1 LLENHRQTTLFY
13 QFLGSHSLLIG
24 LLPFYLPVY
33 LWGVG
38 LNLAHITL
46 LIGISGLSFCA
57 ALSAWQPLS
66 RRLSLKR
73 LMCIT
78 FILELL
84 LVASTFFASEAWYA
98 VASLG
103 IANGLYNGFFWTTQR
118 TLFLQLLGANDTG
131 RRFGNFQI
139 FVTVFLKIGILIGGW
154 SLDAGGLPWLLMLS
168 AVIGGLSSLWFLLK
182 ANSNS
187 LHDHSSNGN
196 ATDDYASNDS
206 AINDYESSATSEGG
220 NPSIGLNQALAY
232 KDKHHSRPVFI
243 VDGFFLFLESH
254 YWTLSLFMLAEENYA
269 KFGVIVVLLA
279 LIFALLFFLI
289 KNTIDTYAV
298 GLVFRIAVL
307 LYALSWVLR
316 CFVSNEL
323 RSSIL
328 LLLLLVITFCS
339 SFFRLAFNKRF
350 FDIAA
355 ANNGVGYLL
364 MKSYQSQFVLGC
376 GFIFI
381 SFVLWLTGSTSLDA
395 LTPMYLAA
403 AALSFVYLL
412 YRLNTSANR

>member
-1 LLENHRQTTLFY
+1 MENHRQTILFY

-24 LLPFYLPVY
+24 LLPFYLPVF

-66 RRLSLKR
+66 RTLSLKR
-73 LMCIT
+73 LMVIT
-78 FILELL
+78 FVLELL
-84 LVASTFFASEAWYA
+84 LVASTFFASNALWA
-98 VASLG
+98 ICLIG
-103 IANGLYNGFFWTTQR
+103 ITNGFYNGFFWTTQR

-131 RRFGNFQI
+131 KRYGNFQI

-154 SLDAGGLPWLLMLS
+154 SLDAGGLPWLLLLS
-168 AVIGGLSSLWFLLK
+168 AIIGGLSSWWFLVK
-182 ANSNS
+182 ASNTP
-187 LHDHSSNGN
+187 LHD
-196 ATDDYASNDS
+196 
-206 AINDYESSATSEGG
+206 INH
-220 NPSIGLNQALAY
+220 IGLFQALAY
-232 KDKHHSRPVFI
+232 KDKHRSRPVFLA
-243 VDGFFLFLESH
+243 DGFFLFLESH

-269 KFGVIVVLLA
+269 KFGVIVVVLA
-279 LIFALLFFLI
+279 LLFALLFFLI
-289 KNTIDTYAV
+289 KNTIDTIAV
-298 GLVFRIAVL
+298 GLVFRIAVV

-323 RSSIL
+323 SSSIL

-364 MKSYQSQFVLGC
+364 IKSYQSQSFLGC
-376 GFIFI
+376 GFILI
-381 SFVLWLTGSTSLDA
+381 SMLLWIAGTTSLAA

-403 AALSFVYLL
+403 AGLSFVYLL
-412 YRLNTSANR
+412 YRLKPIKSP

>member
-1 LLENHRQTTLFY
+1 MENHRQTILFY

-24 LLPFYLPVY
+24 LLPFYLPVF

-66 RRLSLKR
+66 RTLSLKR
-73 LMCIT
+73 LMGIT
-78 FILELL
+78 FVLELL
-84 LVASTFFASEAWYA
+84 LVASTFFASNALWA
-98 VASLG
+98 ICLIG
-103 IANGLYNGFFWTTQR
+103 ITNGFYNGFFWTTQR

-131 RRFGNFQI
+131 KRYGNFQI

-154 SLDAGGLPWLLMLS
+154 SLDAGGLPWLLLLS
-168 AVIGGLSSLWFLLK
+168 AIIGGLSSWWFLVK
-182 ANSNS
+182 ASDTS
-187 LHDHSSNGN
+187 LHD
-196 ATDDYASNDS
+196 ANDIS
-206 AINDYESSATSEGG
+206 
-220 NPSIGLNQALAY
+220 LFQALAY
-232 KDKHHSRPVFI
+232 KDKHRSRPVFL

-269 KFGVIVVLLA
+269 KFGVIVVVLA
-279 LIFALLFFLI
+279 LLFALLFFLI
-289 KNTIDTYAV
+289 KNTIDTIAV
-298 GLVFRIAVL
+298 GLVFRIAVV

-316 CFVSNEL
+316 CLVSNEL
-323 RSSIL
+323 SSSIL

-364 MKSYQSQFVLGC
+364 IKSYQSQSFLGC
-376 GFIFI
+376 GFILI
-381 SFVLWLTGSTSLDA
+381 SMLLWMSGTTSLAA

-403 AALSFVYLL
+403 ACLSFVYLL
-412 YRLNTSANR
+412 YRLHPIKSK